1 MSSHLDTVID
11 AVIEREGGS
20 KATNDPLDPGGRTQY
35 GISERANP
43 EAWKDGQVSA
53 QEAREIFLSKYVV
66 WPKFHTIPSS
76 HKYTQEQLIDFG
88 VHSGPTQAVM
98 KLQDCL
104 NEAGANPKLKVD
116 GDFGAKTLEV
126 LTGLDDRSINNL
138 LMAARIRLLGRV
150 VQKNAN
156 QLNKLSGFLGR
167 ALGFMK

>member
-1 MSSHLDTVID
+1 MSNHLDAVID
-11 AVIEREGGS
+11 AVIQREGGA

-43 EAWKDGQVSA
+43 EAWRDGQVTA

-66 WPKFHTIPSS
+66 WPKFHTIPAS
-76 HKYTQEQLIDFG
+76 HKWTQEQLIDFG
-88 VHSGPTQAVM
+88 VHSGPSQATM
-98 KLQDCL
+98 KLQECL
-104 NEAGANPKLKVD
+104 NEAGADPKLKID
-116 GDFGAKTLEV
+116 GDFGSKTLQV

-150 VQKNAN
+150 VQKNFN